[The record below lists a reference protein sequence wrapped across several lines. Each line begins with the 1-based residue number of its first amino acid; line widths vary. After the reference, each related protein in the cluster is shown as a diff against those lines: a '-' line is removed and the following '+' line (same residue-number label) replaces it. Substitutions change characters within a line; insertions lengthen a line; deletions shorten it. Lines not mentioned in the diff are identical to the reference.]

1 MTAKELIPNLRRE
14 SFGNV
19 VSLIRSSNLI
29 SSGLFSHTKSAKAKE
44 LKFLVMT
51 GGYSHQF
58 WQLTC
63 SVWGRV
69 VLSWR
74 WDWPRWEVRCEGV
87 DCLLIS
93 DICQCDVSPPASL
106 PSICLIFVVFLPISH
121 LGVSSRGLTTLG
133 LTPLELKAEVS
144 RIFVSV
150 DWPQFLAFTFHF
162 SISKGKNFNN
172 IFPLFINYKLP
183 WCIFQLGRNN
193 SLIENISSNELL
205 KISATDV

>member
-74 WDWPRWEVRCEGV
+74 WDWPRWGVRCEVWGCWLFTHIWYLPVWCVPTRLTAFYLSHICCLPANISPWSVVTRTDNTRTHATGV
-87 DCLLIS
+87 EGWSIKN
-93 DICQCDVSPPASL
+93 IC
-106 PSICLIFVVFLPISH
+106 ICW
-121 LGVSSRGLTTLG
+121 LT
-133 LTPLELKAEVS
+133 
-144 RIFVSV
+144 
-150 DWPQFLAFTFHF
+150 
-162 SISKGKNFNN
+162 SISC
-172 IFPLFINYKLP
+172 IHFPLFHFKREKL
-183 WCIFQLGRNN
+183 Q
-193 SLIENISSNELL
+193 
-205 KISATDV
+205 